1 MWETDLQKLGICIRC
16 EESLYL
22 YDLLQNMAQEFSKLW
37 ELFTFTGW
45 LNAKGTLYIAAGVRA
60 CLLILFYCLGD
71 DLTGIRYIMFALS
84 SQVTVAIYPGHLL

>member
-37 ELFTFTGW
+37 ELFTFAGW
-45 LNAKGTLYIAAGVRA
+45 LNAKSTLYISAGVMA
-60 CLLILFYCLGD
+60 TDPVLLF
-71 DLTGIRYIMFALS
+71 RR
-84 SQVTVAIYPGHLL
+84 